1 MKETRIRLNM
11 DDVHDFVKAATKCD
25 FDIDVRYNRFLVD
38 AKSILGVLS
47 LDLARVLTVQM
58 NGDNAEFE
66 EYLDTLA
73 PAKAVNAA

>member
-47 LDLARVLTVQM
+47 MDLGQILIVKCHGENSDFDSFLENIKLHKRRL
-58 NGDNAEFE
+58 
-66 EYLDTLA
+66 
-73 PAKAVNAA
+73 

>member
-47 LDLARVLTVQM
+47 MDLGLS
-58 NGDNAEFE
+58 
-66 EYLDTLA
+66 LIHI
-73 PAKAVNAA
+73 

>member
-11 DDVHDFVKAATKCD
+11 DDVHD

-47 LDLARVLTVQM
+47 MDLGQILIVKCHGENSDFDSFLEKHKVA
-58 NGDNAEFE
+58 
-66 EYLDTLA
+66 
-73 PAKAVNAA
+73 

>member
-47 LDLARVLTVQM
+47 MDLTQVLTVQCH
-58 NGDNAEFE
+58 GESKEFNR
-66 EYLDTLA
+66 TLQKFA
-73 PAKAVNAA
+73 IA

>member
-25 FDIDVRYNRFLVD
+25 FDIDVYYNRFLID

-47 LDLARVLTVQM
+47 LDLTKVLTVDCH
-58 NGDNAEFE
+58 GESKEFNR
-66 EYLDTLA
+66 TL
-73 PAKAVNAA
+73 KKFAVA